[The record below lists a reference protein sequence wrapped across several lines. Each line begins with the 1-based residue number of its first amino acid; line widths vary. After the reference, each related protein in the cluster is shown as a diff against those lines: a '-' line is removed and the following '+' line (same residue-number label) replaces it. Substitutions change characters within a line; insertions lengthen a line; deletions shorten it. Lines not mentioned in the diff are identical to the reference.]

1 MTKSIPLSER
11 PAWKALQAHHQQ
23 IQGKN
28 LKQMFAEDPQR
39 GEMVIFVEPR
49 ILLGFSSLRY
59 GLYYFVLATQAIAL
73 LLGLDELRKLVV
85 RRYNAIVGD
94 ADNEMMRLVEED
106 RL

>member
-39 GEMVIFVEPR
+39 GERFTVETGGIFLDYSKNRITVETVLQR
-49 ILLGFSSLRY
+49 IQH
-59 GLYYFVLATQAIAL
+59 VLA
-73 LLGLDELRKLVV
+73 LGPSAPL
-85 RRYNAIVGD
+85 AVG
-94 ADNEMMRLVEED
+94 RV
-106 RL
+106 